1 MLKQKILE
9 MPQEELVRNM
19 RKGLRL
25 QTVFTAIQ
33 AYNCFGTFPN
43 KVVFAL
49 AICSWILMAAN
60 LWSLR
65 IFVLYK
71 QSSST
76 IVPYI
81 YTSALLVI
89 FLAANLIIILS
100 WESNTISGLTH
111 LHIANYI
118 IFVVF
123 SILGLIMHLISWRA
137 GIFIKAKYLL
147 IEAGTA
153 DDQGRIFDVPKKDG
167 EEP

>member
-9 MPQEELVRNM
+9 MSQDELV
-19 RKGLRL
+19 LRL
-25 QTVFTAIQ
+25 KKVMRMQTVATAIQ

-49 AICSWILMAAN
+49 AICSLTFMAAH

-65 IFVLYK
+65 VFVLRK

-76 IVPYI
+76 IVPCI
-81 YTSALLVI
+81 YSSALLVV

-100 WESNTISGLTH
+100 WESNSISGVTH
-111 LHIANYI
+111 LYIANFI